1 MKEYVL
7 EPKLSK
13 SVVEREFWSN
23 GEYSFTID
31 QHYRWLELFVTCDE
45 KPVIDVDNIESEG
58 INIIEYLENK
68 YPNCQI
74 DNNILDCYAS
84 TLAEYSNNIPEDLL
98 DKINDFSDYRD
109 ELEDD
114 GWDYSYTEIWI
125 YTNMTVQK
133 NH

>member
-7 EPKLSK
+7 ESKFSK

-58 INIIEYLENK
+58 INIIEYLEKK

-84 TLAEYSNNIPEDLL
+84 TLAEYSDNIPEDLL

-125 YTNMTVQK
+125 YADMKVIEK
-133 NH
+133 

>member
-7 EPKLSK
+7 ESKLSK

-23 GEYSFTID
+23 GEYSFTMD
-31 QHYRWLELFVTCDE
+31 QHYRWLELFVTCAE
-45 KPVIDVDNIESEG
+45 KPVIDVENIEDEG

-114 GWDYSYTEIWI
+114 GWDYLYTEIWI
-125 YTNMTVQK
+125 YADMTVREK
-133 NH
+133 

>member
-7 EPKLSK
+7 ESKLSK

-31 QHYRWLELFVTCDE
+31 QHYQWLELFVTCAE
-45 KPVIDVDNIESEG
+45 KPVIDVDNIEDEG
-58 INIIEYLENK
+58 VNIIEYLENK

-74 DNNILDCYAS
+74 DNNIFDCYAS
-84 TLAEYSNNIPEDLL
+84 TLAEYSDNIPEDLL
-98 DKINDFSDYRD
+98 DKINDFSDYRE

-125 YTNMTVQK
+125 YADMTVLEK
-133 NH
+133 

>member
-7 EPKLSK
+7 ESKLSK

-98 DKINDFSDYRD
+98 DKIIDFSDYRD

-114 GWDYSYTEIWI
+114 GWDYLYTEIWI
-125 YTNMTVQK
+125 YADMTVLEK
-133 NH
+133 

>member
-7 EPKLSK
+7 ESKLSK

-98 DKINDFSDYRD
+98 DKLNDFSDYRD

-114 GWDYSYTEIWI
+114 GWDYLYTEIWI
-125 YTNMTVQK
+125 YADMTVLEK
-133 NH
+133 

>member
-7 EPKLSK
+7 ESKLSK
-13 SVVEREFWSN
+13 SVVEREFWSK

-45 KPVIDVDNIESEG
+45 KPVIDVDNIEQEG

-74 DNNILDCYAS
+74 DNNIFDCYAS
-84 TLAEYSNNIPEDLL
+84 TLTEYSNNIPEDLL
-98 DKINDFSDYRD
+98 DKITVFSDYRD
-109 ELEDD
+109 ELYDD

-125 YTNMTVQK
+125 YSDMTVLEK
-133 NH
+133 